1 MEWWD
6 RIELVCWTRL
16 PGRVTGTMCGQLYI
30 VTSHILVFVLT
41 GYIFFFCIEEEFLNK
56 FASTLQPGVIENEL
70 EQSILKLRWDMMEIE
85 DKK

>member
-1 MEWWD
+1 MWAALYCNQSYPGVCID
-6 RIELVCWTRL
+6 RIYFC
-16 PGRVTGTMCGQLYI
+16 
-30 VTSHILVFVLT
+30 
-41 GYIFFFCIEEEFLNK
+41 CIEEEFLNK